1 MYVTSVSLNDT
12 GAGTEETYSGVQV
25 STGLVEDL
33 ILRLDG
39 VRHTTVVLHGGDGAT
54 MSVGGKVGE
63 GLVVFENRDSAY
75 SFLSGT
81 HIVSLAAQN
90 VRDRGHLVD
99 VDRALKAARE
109 FAVTG
114 KLADGLVWQTV

>member
-12 GAGTEETYSGVQV
+12 GAGAEQTFKGPQL
-25 STGLVEDL
+25 STGLIEDL
-33 ILRLDG
+33 IRRLDG
-39 VRHTTVVLHGGDGAT
+39 TRHTTVVLRGGDGAS
-54 MSVGGKVGE
+54 MSVGGKAGE

-75 SFLSGT
+75 HFLSGT
-81 HIVSLAAQN
+81 HIASLAAGN

-99 VDRALKAARE
+99 VDRAIKAARE

-114 KLADGLVWQTV
+114 KLAGDLIWQAF

>member
-12 GAGTEETYSGVQV
+12 GTGTEETYNGPRL

-33 ILRLDG
+33 IRRLDG
-39 VRHTTVVLHGGDGAT
+39 TRHTTVVLHGGDGAS

-63 GLVVFENRDSAY
+63 GLVVFENRGSAY

-90 VRDRGHLVD
+90 HRDRGHLVD
-99 VDRALKAARE
+99 LDRALKAARE
-109 FAVTG
+109 FALTG
-114 KLADGLVWQTV
+114 HLAQDLVWQTL

>member
-1 MYVTSVSLNDT
+1 MYITSVSLNDT
-12 GAGTEETYSGVQV
+12 GTGGEQTYSGPQL
-25 STGLVEDL
+25 STGLVDDL

-39 VRHTTVVLHGGDGAT
+39 VRHTTVVLRGGDGAT
-54 MSVGGKVGE
+54 MSVGGKADE
-63 GLVVFENRDSAY
+63 GLVVFQQRDSAY

-81 HIVSLAAQN
+81 HIASLAALN
-90 VRDRGHLVD
+90 ERDRGHLVD

-114 KLADGLVWQTV
+114 KLAENLVWQTL

>member
-12 GAGTEETYSGVQV
+12 GTGGEETYGGPQL
-25 STGLVEDL
+25 STGLIEDL

-39 VRHTTVVLHGGDGAT
+39 ARHTTVVLHGGDGAT
-54 MSVGGKVGE
+54 MSVGGKAGE
-63 GLVVFENRDSAY
+63 GLVVFANRDAAY

-81 HIVSLAAQN
+81 HIASLAARN
-90 VRDRGHLVD
+90 ERDRGHLVD

-114 KLADGLVWQTV
+114 KLAENLVWQTL